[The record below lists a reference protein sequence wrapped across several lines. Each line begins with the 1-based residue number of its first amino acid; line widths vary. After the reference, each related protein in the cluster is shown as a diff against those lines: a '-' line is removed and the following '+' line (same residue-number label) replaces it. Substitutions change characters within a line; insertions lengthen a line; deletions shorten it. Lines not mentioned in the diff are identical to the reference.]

1 MDESSGLDC
10 LDDWSV
16 VASEADQD
24 GQEFSR
30 GAISEPEVADEY
42 EPPPPSTRNLN
53 RALFLMRM
61 QQWHA

>member
-24 GQEFSR
+24 GQEFNR

-53 RALFLMRM
+53 RALFF
-61 QQWHA
+61 